1 MFCPQTVF
9 SGEHNPSPLPRFLLI
24 VYPLDVFVSR
34 IPPCLEGKRAK
45 VGTEMNLTPSEM
57 GNHVFMYL
65 QLSHL
70 LSHSNFSNKPVRQI
84 IISPILW
91 MKKMR
96 CCESLSNQSKVI
108 QKL

>member
-1 MFCPQTVF
+1 
-9 SGEHNPSPLPRFLLI
+9 
-24 VYPLDVFVSR
+24 
-34 IPPCLEGKRAK
+34 
-45 VGTEMNLTPSEM
+45 
-57 GNHVFMYL
+57 MYL

-96 CCESLSNQSKVI
+96 SCESLSKQSKVI
-108 QKL
+108 EKL